1 MFKTAL
7 IATLAIAASA
17 SAAMASENHRIY
29 RGRAGER
36 VRFDRDD
43 DRFDHRVR
51 LDPRDRPDL
60 GWSRHGGDDFGPR
73 RYRPTWV
80 ALGTAPLARGGRS
93 AIDVHDRGT
102 FTQLRLQASGG
113 SAWIDRVIVR
123 FADGSHQVARTDRT
137 LGRRDA
143 LFEIQLDGNNRRIDQ
158 ILVVGDAQ
166 RRGALEVFGI

>member
-7 IATLAIAASA
+7 IAMLAIAASA
-17 SAAMASENHRIY
+17 SAAMASENHGSDR
-29 RGRAGER
+29 RRAGER

-43 DRFDHRVR
+43 DRFDRRDRLGHRDR
-51 LDPRDRPDL
+51 LDRS
-60 GWSRHGGDDFGPR
+60 WNHHDDDAHGPR

-102 FTQLRLQASGG
+102 FTQLRLQAAGG

-123 FADGSHQVARTDRT
+123 FADGSRQVARADRS

-158 ILVVGDAQ
+158 ILVVGEAD